1 MKQEVGLS
9 PLHHYGCAGALWAP
23 EPSGFRPV
31 ATPQVASEPS
41 ASRRRWR
48 RSCRKFPLIPP
59 PEPSTRRLPDPVWVP
74 VEDLCE
80 GLRFQPRLCYL
91 SIYLAAG
98 VKWLSDKLE
107 CNDNDRDS

>member
-1 MKQEVGLS
+1 MKQEVGL
-9 PLHHYGCAGALWAP
+9 CAYVRGPFRIQARRAV
-23 EPSGFRPV
+23 SGGFRTKCV
-31 ATPQVASEPS
+31 KKKVEWCWEKLQEVSTPSEP
-41 ASRRRWR
+41 
-48 RSCRKFPLIPP
+48 L
-59 PEPSTRRLPDPVWVP
+59 TRRLLCLPDPIWVP